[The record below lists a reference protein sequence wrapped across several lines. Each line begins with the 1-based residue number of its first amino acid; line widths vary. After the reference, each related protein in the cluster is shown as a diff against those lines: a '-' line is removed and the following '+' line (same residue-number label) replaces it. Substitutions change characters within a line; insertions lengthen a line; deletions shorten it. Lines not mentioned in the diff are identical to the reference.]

1 MMSREEQ
8 LLEYWRKLSSDAQ
21 AQVLEFTRSLQSD
34 KNSADPGAPQHL
46 TIESRE
52 QLDRLLQ
59 AGLESGE
66 PIEVT
71 DDWWEQKRDRLLNHS
86 SQIS

>member
-21 AQVLEFTRSLQSD
+21 AQVLEFTRALQAD
-34 KNSADPGAPQHL
+34 KNSTDPGAPQHL

-59 AGLESGE
+59 AGLDSGE

-71 DDWWEQKRDRLLNHS
+71 DDWWEQKRDRLLNNS
-86 SQIS
+86 SQIL